1 MKKIFLSLLFIW
13 GSTVENFSQ
22 EFKIITV
29 VESIIPMGLGRSRII
44 ENQTDV
50 NSENFTTS
58 RIAGTDSQQSDI
70 KRSSLKVDE
79 FNETK
84 LLNFYSGTG
93 INFQNISSNDAII
106 SSKINAMT
114 SAGWRLTYI
123 TSGVESNSGESDNTG
138 IFITRLFFSR
148 D

>member
-1 MKKIFLSLLFIW
+1 MKKIIIFLLLVL
-13 GSTVENFSQ
+13 GLSAENFAQ

-29 VESIIPMGLGRSRII
+29 VESIIPMGVGRSRII

-58 RIAGTDSQQSDI
+58 RTAGTDSQQSNI

-106 SSKINAMT
+106 ASKINTMT
-114 SAGWRLTYI
+114 SAGWRLTFI
-123 TSGVESNSGESDNTG
+123 SSGVESNAGETDNTG
-138 IFITRLFFSR
+138 IFITRLYFSR

>member
-1 MKKIFLSLLFIW
+1 MKKSIIFLLLIF
-13 GSTVENFSQ
+13 GLSAETFAQ

-50 NSENFTTS
+50 DSEVFTTS
-58 RIAGTDSQQSDI
+58 RTAGTDSQQSNV
-70 KRSSLKVDE
+70 KRSTLKVDE

-106 SSKINAMT
+106 ASKINTMT
-114 SAGWRLTYI
+114 SAGWRLTFI
-123 TSGVESNSGESDNTG
+123 SSGVESNSGDNDNTG
-138 IFITRLFFSR
+138 IFITRLYFSR